1 MNNSDYTGS
10 NSEHTYSLQAD
21 FITKSSA
28 SIRIEQRRRRQ
39 ALRRRTSLAAL
50 ICIAVIIASLSA
62 VIVEAA
68 DSNSSALTSDTR
80 YYTSITIEKDD
91 TLWSIASL
99 YAPEGVDTGRY
110 VNDIRQV
117 NNLHNDTITAG
128 CSLIIYYYAGE

>member
-28 SIRIEQRRRRQ
+28 SIRIEQRKRRQ

-68 DSNSSALTSDTR
+68 DSNSSASASDTR
-80 YYTSITIEKDD
+80 YYTSITIERM
-91 TLWSIASL
+91 TLYGALPAYMRRKVLTQAAMLMISAGL
-99 YAPEGVDTGRY
+99 
-110 VNDIRQV
+110 
-117 NNLHNDTITAG
+117 TIFTM
-128 CSLIIYYYAGE
+128 IP

>member
-10 NSEHTYSLQAD
+10 NPEHTYSLQAD

-68 DSNSSALTSDTR
+68 DSNSSALTSDTYGTLPAYMR
-80 YYTSITIEKDD
+80 RKVLTQAAMLMISAGLTIF
-91 TLWSIASL
+91 TMI
-99 YAPEGVDTGRY
+99 P
-110 VNDIRQV
+110 
-117 NNLHNDTITAG
+117 
-128 CSLIIYYYAGE
+128 

>member
-10 NSEHTYSLQAD
+10 NSEHTYSLQTD
-21 FITKSSA
+21 FVTKSSA

-68 DSNSSALTSDTR
+68 DIKSSELKSETR
-80 YYTSITIEKDD
+80 YYTIITIDMDD

-99 YAPEGVDTGRY
+99 YAPEGVDTSRY
-110 VNDIRQV
+110 VNDIRRV

>member
-1 MNNSDYTGS
+1 MS
-10 NSEHTYSLQAD
+10 NSGYASSYTEHTYSLPANY
-21 FITKSSA
+21 ITKSSA

-39 ALRRRTSLAAL
+39 AARRRTSLAAL

-68 DSNSSALTSDTR
+68 DSNNSASAPDTR

-91 TLWSIASL
+91 TLWSIARL

-110 VNDIRQV
+110 VTDIRRI
-117 NNLHNDTITAG
+117 NNLHNDNITAG

>member
-28 SIRIEQRRRRQ
+28 SIRIEQR
-39 ALRRRTSLAAL
+39 
-50 ICIAVIIASLSA
+50 CASA
-62 VIVEAA
+62 
-68 DSNSSALTSDTR
+68 SDTR

-110 VNDIRQV
+110 VNDIRRV